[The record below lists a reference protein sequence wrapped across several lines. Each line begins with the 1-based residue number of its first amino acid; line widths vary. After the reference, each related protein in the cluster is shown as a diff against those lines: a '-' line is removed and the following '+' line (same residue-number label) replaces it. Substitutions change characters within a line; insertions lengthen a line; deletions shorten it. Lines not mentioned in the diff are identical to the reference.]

1 MEYFRPD
8 VKVGGLLF
16 MTLVLVIVAALTV
29 GNVGGW
35 LAAKQRYTVLFRNTN
50 LLSEGSRVSYA
61 GFPVGQVTDIA
72 MRPAELRRQYPD
84 YPVAVTITIRASVL
98 LRQDSRVEMKTD
110 GMIGDRYVDI
120 LPGAGEPIPSGGTVL
135 GTMGGIEQLLS
146 DTGGLQDGV
155 QSLLAALQ
163 TLLTDASQPGSIPTM
178 VVKVTDLID
187 TVSPRLSPL
196 ATDANELVL
205 QLRQE
210 VASTSQMAQRLLQ
223 DVDAVLAENRNGVR
237 DLVPKL
243 HATVDETHRTMLA
256 AKALLETSQRGV
268 PALLNDMRD
277 LLEGVQESR
286 KFMVAQTEKL
296 LTDLDAMVV
305 ENDRNLFITLENL
318 RKLSDHLEAAAAQ
331 VRANPAVL
339 IWGRRGEDRT
349 ETLPATGPSPQLLQ
363 DRGRMGRYDR
373 VQ

>member
-16 MTLVLVIVAALTV
+16 MALVLVIVAALTV

-35 LAAKQRYTVLFRNTN
+35 LAAKQRYTVLFRNVN
-50 LLSEGSRVSYA
+50 LLSEGTRVSYA
-61 GFPVGQVTDIA
+61 GFPVGQVTNIV
-72 MRPAELRRQYPD
+72 MRPPELRGPYPD
-84 YPVAVTITIRASVL
+84 YPVAVTMTIRASVP

-120 LPGAGEPIPSGGTVL
+120 LPGTGDLMPSGGTIL

-178 VVKVTDLID
+178 LAKLNDLID
-187 TVSPRLSPL
+187 TISPRLSPL
-196 ATDANELVL
+196 ASDANELML

-210 VASTSQMAQRLLQ
+210 VGSTSQMAQRLLQ
-223 DVDAVLAENRNGVR
+223 DVDAVLAENHDGVR
-237 DLVPKL
+237 DLVHKL
-243 HATVDETHRTMLA
+243 HATVDETHRTMRA

-268 PALLNDMRD
+268 PALLHDMRE

-286 KFMVAQTEKL
+286 KIMVAQTERL
-296 LTDLDAMVV
+296 LTDVDAMVV

-339 IWGRRGEDRT
+339 LWGRRGEDRT
-349 ETLPATGPSPQLLQ
+349 ERLPATGPSPQLLQ

-373 VQ
+373 VR